1 MTWNEAHKYCRD
13 NYLSTIN
20 KEEAEMLSVYTD
32 YVYPLNWVGLYR
44 SSNNPENEFDLEMRG
59 NQLTIG
65 IAINQMM
72 ILWRAKTIQF

>member
-1 MTWNEAHKYCRD
+1 MTWNDAHKYCRD
-13 NYLSTIN
+13 NYNDLSTIN

-32 YVYPLNWVGLYR
+32 YVCHLNWVGLYR

-65 IAINQMM
+65 TAINQMM
-72 ILWRAKTIQF
+72 ILKTVVG